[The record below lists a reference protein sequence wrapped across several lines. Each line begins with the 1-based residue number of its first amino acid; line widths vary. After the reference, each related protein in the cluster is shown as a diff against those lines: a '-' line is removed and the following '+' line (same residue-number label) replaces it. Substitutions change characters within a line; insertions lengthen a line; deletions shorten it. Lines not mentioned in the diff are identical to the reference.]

1 MDEDLKIYVV
11 THKDYP
17 IVKDDLHLP
26 LLVGAENNED
36 TYGFLC
42 DNEGDNISY
51 KNDQYCELTGLYW
64 MWKNCKNDYIG
75 LCHYRRYFAMG
86 PLGTKGIITSER
98 CMELLENHDVI
109 VHKRSI
115 GFTLYDVSAYMITKE
130 LLDESLDIFKRIYP
144 DFSHDMDEVINS
156 RQHYGHNMLIAKKEI
171 FDGYCEWLFKYLE
184 VLEDELDTEN
194 LRIFGYIS
202 EICLSVYIRHHNLD
216 AGNCPVDFVEAK
228 SSIIAN
234 IIDDSVFVSYLFV
247 IYRRLYD
254 KFIGD

>member
-1 MDEDLKIYVV
+1 
-11 THKDYP
+11 
-17 IVKDDLHLP
+17 
-26 LLVGAENNED
+26 
-36 TYGFLC
+36 
-42 DNEGDNISY
+42 
-51 KNDQYCELTGLYW
+51 
-64 MWKNCKNDYIG
+64 
-75 LCHYRRYFAMG
+75 
-86 PLGTKGIITSER
+86 
-98 CMELLENHDVI
+98 
-109 VHKRSI
+109 
-115 GFTLYDVSAYMITKE
+115 
-130 LLDESLDIFKRIYP
+130 
-144 DFSHDMDEVINS
+144 
-156 RQHYGHNMLIAKKEI
+156 MLIAKKEI

-216 AGNCPVDFVEAK
+216 AVNCPVDFVEAK